1 MGREK
6 TGVSNM
12 DKEEVIEYLDESF
25 GNNEVVIMAMAEDI
39 LPDEIYKQITKM
51 LAEMVCDNEH
61 PLQFEHLEQMQDSK
75 NMGEISICLIQ
86 GLH

>member
-1 MGREK
+1 
-6 TGVSNM
+6 M

-39 LPDEIYKQITKM
+39 LPDEIYEQITKM
-51 LAEMVCDNEH
+51 LAEMVCDDEH
-61 PLQFEHLEQMQDSK
+61 PLQFEHLKQMQDSK
-75 NMGEISICLIQ
+75 NMGEICMCLFQ

>member
-6 TGVSNM
+6 TGVNNM
-12 DKEEVIEYLDESF
+12 NEEEVIEYLDESF

-39 LPDEIYKQITKM
+39 LPDEIYEQITKM
-51 LAEMVCDNEH
+51 LAEMVCDDEH
-61 PLQFEHLEQMQDSK
+61 PLQFEHLKQMQDSK
-75 NMGEISICLIQ
+75 NMGEICMCLIQ